1 MVFSSKTISSQLLI
15 SDMRYDKILAKSE
28 PEETL
33 VEHTINAIDIWRQVK
48 KQYFQYFPDNQFWR
62 DSFIAVLFHDF
73 GKVASN
79 FQRQIRYKGKM
90 PGNYLR
96 HEFISGL
103 FLYANNRRK
112 YLDEPHS
119 LFAVFAHHKALRSDL
134 FTKEVDLEIFEEN
147 ILSFFEKAN
156 EIYKEE
162 WKEELPFTVGERPLQ
177 FLQKDYHFL
186 LAHYQKGIRDVS
198 FPKMKPEDRRLYIW
212 HKAILHE
219 SDWTASGHDQLPK
232 GVSFDRNDL
241 EEKVVEKLLKANKI
255 DTSAKFT
262 WRGFQEESWKKRTE
276 NVIAIAP
283 TGSGKTEASLLWAS
297 GKKPENRIIY
307 LLPTRVTSNA
317 IFKRLQE
324 YFQDNK
330 VALVHSS
337 ALFFRKDEGE
347 RDFDK
352 KAYLWDKTFF
362 KNVTV
367 CTVDQILTQG
377 FNLGHWELKTFHA
390 LEARVIIDE
399 IHLYTPYTLALIIR
413 TIEYLKENFNT
424 KFYLMTATMPSKLK
438 VLLQKAL
445 GDVQIIEDTELLSR
459 ARNSIEVRDEP
470 IESLE
475 GEIQS
480 LFNVNPDLKLLIVV
494 NTVDRAIQLHDTY
507 KNFCKKRGL
516 NIICYHSRFIQKD
529 RKKKEADI
537 FELEKCNKGG
547 ILIATQV
554 VEVSLDIDFD
564 VLYTENAPIDAII
577 QRAGRVNRKGGK
589 LETKVV
595 VFPHSDIS
603 EKIYDVP
610 GILKNTISLL
620 RLHNKKRLTEKDFIE
635 LVDRVY
641 QDYEVENEGTY
652 QEGLFKYTDIQRRH
666 SYLKDLNTDERVFTR
681 EGLDSITVVPDKF
694 QETLWNSDNL
704 EEKEKYTLSIS
715 RKRFFTLRSSPKDE
729 QGYIFVAGKYSIEK
743 GLEFSLD
750 DRQAVSHKAKSV

>member
-1 MVFSSKTISSQLLI
+1 MK
-15 SDMRYDKILAKSE
+15 YDKILAKSE

-33 VEHTINAIDIWRQVK
+33 LEHTINAIDVWRQVK
-48 KQYFQYFPDNQFWR
+48 RQYFSYYPDVQFWKE
-62 DSFIAVLFHDF
+62 SFLAILFHDF
-73 GKVASN
+73 GKVSSN

-103 FLYANNRRK
+103 FLYANDPTK
-112 YLDEPHS
+112 YRESPHS

-134 FTKEVDLEIFEEN
+134 FTKVVDLEILEDN
-147 ILSFFEKAN
+147 ILPFLSEA
-156 EIYKEE
+156 KEMYEQE
-162 WKEELPFTVGERPLQ
+162 WKESFPFAKIERAIE
-177 FLQKDYHFL
+177 FLKKDYHFL
-186 LAHYQKGIRDVS
+186 LKQYQNGIRDFMLTDS
-198 FPKMKPEDRRLYIW
+198 RMKPQDRRLYIW
-212 HKAILHE
+212 HKAVLHE
-219 SDWTASGHDQLPK
+219 SDWAASGHTALPK
-232 GVSFDRNDL
+232 GILYDKDTL
-241 EEKVVEKLLKANKI
+241 TGKVVEKLLKEKKVV
-255 DTSAKFT
+255 TPSEFK
-262 WRGFQEESWKKRTE
+262 WRKFQEASWKQREE
-276 NVIAIAP
+276 NIIAIAP

-317 IFKRLQE
+317 IFKRLGE
-324 YFQDNK
+324 YFQEDN

-337 ALFFRKDEGE
+337 ALFFRKDEGD

-352 KAYLWDKTFF
+352 KKYLWDKTFF

-367 CTVDQILTQG
+367 CTVDQMLTQG

-413 TIEYLKENFNT
+413 TIEYLKENFST

-438 VLLQKAL
+438 ALLQKTL
-445 GDVQIIEDTELLSR
+445 GEVQVIEDTELLSR
-459 ARNSIEVRDEP
+459 ARNFIEVRDEQ

-475 GEIQS
+475 GEVKEQ
-480 LFNVNPDLKLLIVV
+480 FDNKPNLKLLIVV
-494 NTVDRAIQLHDTY
+494 NTVDRAIQLYDTY
-507 KNFCKKRGL
+507 KDFSKRRGL

-529 RKKKEADI
+529 RKEKEANI
-537 FELEKCNKGG
+537 FKLEKSEKGG

-564 VLYTENAPIDAII
+564 LLYSENAPIDAII

-589 LETKVV
+589 SETKMV

-610 GILKNTISLL
+610 GILKNTLSVL
-620 RLHNKKRLTEKDFIE
+620 RAHNKKRLTEKDFIE
-635 LVDRVY
+635 LVDQVY
-641 QDYEVENEGTY
+641 QDYEIEKEENY
-652 QEGLFKYTDIQRRH
+652 QKGLFKYGDIQSDHR
-666 SYLKDLNTDERVFTR
+666 YIMDLNTDERIFTR
-681 EGLDSITVVPDKF
+681 EGLDSVTVIPDKF
-694 QETLWNSDNL
+694 QEELWNSDNL
-704 EEKEKYTLSIS
+704 EEKEKYTLSIR

-729 QGYIFVAGKYSIEK
+729 QGHIFVAGKYSIEK
-743 GLEFSLD
+743 GLEFSPD
-750 DRQAVSHKAKSV
+750 DRQAVSHKSKSV

>member
-1 MVFSSKTISSQLLI
+1 M
-15 SDMRYDKILAKSE
+15 
-28 PEETL
+28 
-33 VEHTINAIDIWRQVK
+33 VEHTINAIEIWRQVK
-48 KQYFQYFPDNQFWR
+48 KRYFQYFPDNRFWK

-73 GKVASN
+73 GKVSSN
-79 FQRQIRYKGKM
+79 FQKQIRYKGKM

-103 FLYANNRRK
+103 FLYANNPRK

-119 LFAVFAHHKALRSDL
+119 LFAVFAHHKALRNDL

-156 EIYKEE
+156 VIYKEE
-162 WKEELPFTVGERPLQ
+162 WGEELPFNLSERPLQ

-186 LAHYQKGIRDVS
+186 LAHYQKGIRDFS

-212 HKAILHE
+212 HKAVLHE
-219 SDWTASGHDQLPK
+219 SDWTASGHDQLPE
-232 GVSFDRNDL
+232 GVSFEKNDL
-241 EEKVVEKLLKANKI
+241 TEKVIEKLLKDNKI
-255 DTSAKFT
+255 GAPAKFR
-262 WRGFQEESWKKRTE
+262 WKEFQEASWEKRDE

-297 GKKPENRIIY
+297 GKMPENRIIY

-324 YFQDNK
+324 YFQEDK

-337 ALFFRKDEGE
+337 ALFYRKDEGE
-347 RDFDK
+347 RDFNK

-399 IHLYTPYTLALIIR
+399 IHLYTPYTLALVIR

-438 VLLQKAL
+438 TLLEKAL
-445 GDVQIIEDTELLSR
+445 KDVHIIEDTELLSR
-459 ARNSIEVRDEP
+459 SRNIIEVRDEG
-470 IESLE
+470 IDSLKK
-475 GEIQS
+475 EIQQA
-480 LFNVNPDLKLLIVV
+480 FDRKPDLKLLIVV
-494 NTVDRAIQLHDTY
+494 NTVDKAIQLYDEYTA
-507 KNFCKKRGL
+507 FCKQRGL
-516 NIICYHSRFIQKD
+516 NFICYHSRFIQEH
-529 RKKKEADI
+529 RKKKESDI
-537 FELEKCNKGG
+537 FELERSERGG

-564 VLYTENAPIDAII
+564 LLYTENAPIDALI
-577 QRAGRVNRKGGK
+577 QRAGRVNRKGRK
-589 LETKVV
+589 SETKVV
-595 VFPHSDIS
+595 VFPHSENS

-610 GILKNTISLL
+610 GILKNTMLLL
-620 RLHNKKRLTEKDFIE
+620 RLHNKQRLTEKNFVD
-635 LVDRVY
+635 LVDQVY
-641 QDYEVENEGTY
+641 QDYEVEKENSY
-652 QEGLFKYTDIQRRH
+652 LEGLYKYAEIQRRH
-666 SYLKDLNTDERVFTR
+666 SYIMDLNTDERIFTR
-681 EGLDSITVVPDKF
+681 EGLDSVTVIPDKF
-694 QETLWNSDNL
+694 QEELWNSENW
-704 EEKEKYTLSIS
+704 EEKDRHSLSIT
-715 RKRFFTLRSSPKDE
+715 RKRFFSLRSVKDE
-729 QGYIFVAGKYSIEK
+729 QGYFFVAGKYSYEK
-743 GLEFSLD
+743 GFEFSQE
-750 DRQAVSHKAKSV
+750 DRKPVSQKAKFI